1 MKKPLKSSKS
11 LELNGRKL
19 REHIKPLACTPVQA
33 YFSSDFQLYHL
44 LEFILDETGPGDL
57 ILTTFS
63 VSEEFIRKLL
73 QMKEKGLI
81 RSLAVIADH
90 RTAVKALR
98 LSLFTKNV
106 AEELYLGNNHAKVV
120 LLKNEHWKLSVVTSQ
135 NQTRG
140 NRIECGMVCTIPEI
154 YESLLKSISKEQAK
168 MINANAIFG
177 GTIEND

>member
-1 MKKPLKSSKS
+1 M
-11 LELNGRKL
+11 LEKV

-44 LEFILDETGPGDL
+44 LEFLLGETGPGDL

-73 QMKEKGLI
+73 QMKQKGLI
-81 RSLAVIADH
+81 SSLAIIADH

-98 LSLFTKNV
+98 LSLFTKNI
-106 AEELYLGNNHAKVV
+106 AEELHLGNNHAKVV
-120 LLKNEHWKLSVVTSQ
+120 LLKNKNWKVSVVTSQ

-140 NRIECGMVCTIPEI
+140 NRIESGIVCTLPEI

-168 MINANAIFG
+168 MIDANEVFR
-177 GTIEND
+177 GTTEGS